1 MNPELEIQRLREL
14 LPASGRMRTVIRP
27 ARQTRRVIDAPFP
40 KPWQWGDR
48 VILINFSQWSQLPEP
63 ERDLLL
69 LRTVSWLM
77 SIQWFKPD
85 LYQGLTA
92 AASVGVLFELVQ
104 QDAVGILVSG
114 GLGAIA
120 LRQIWQQYRS
130 PERDVEADTAAL
142 QIAQR
147 RGYDLETAAG
157 SLLSAIKTIAQLEG
171 RPSLS
176 YGELLRCQ
184 SLKAQRNLQSATTSR
199 SV

>member
-1 MNPELEIQRLREL
+1 MNPDLEIQRLREL
-14 LPASGRMRTVIRP
+14 LPASGRMKTVIRP

-48 VILINFSQWSQLPEP
+48 TISINFNQWVQLPEP

-69 LRTVSWLM
+69 LRTVSWLVG
-77 SIQWFKPD
+77 IQWLKPD
-85 LYQGLTA
+85 LYQGLA
-92 AASVGVLFELVQ
+92 AAATGGMLFELIQ

-120 LRQIWQQYRS
+120 LRQVWQQYRS
-130 PERDVEADTAAL
+130 PEREVDADTAAI

-147 RGYDLETAAG
+147 RGYDLDTAVG
-157 SLLSAIKTIAQLEG
+157 SLLSAIKTVAQLEG

-176 YGELLRCQ
+176 YMELLRCQ
-184 SLKAQRNLQSATTSR
+184 SLKAQRHLQSATMSR
-199 SV
+199 